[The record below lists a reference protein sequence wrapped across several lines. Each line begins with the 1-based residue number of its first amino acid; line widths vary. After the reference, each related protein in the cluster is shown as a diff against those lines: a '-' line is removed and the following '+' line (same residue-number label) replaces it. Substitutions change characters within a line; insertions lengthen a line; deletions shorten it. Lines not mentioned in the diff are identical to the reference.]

1 MRLVVFCG
9 YSGAGKTSLIER
21 LIPLMK
27 ARGER
32 VSVIKHAHHRFDID
46 HQGKDSWRHR
56 QAGAFEVLV
65 ASDQRLALMREFEQ
79 PFQMSIHHLA
89 AHLYEGVDWVL
100 AEGFRDAGVAKVEV
114 WRGGDERPRY
124 PDDPYVL
131 AVASDG
137 SALPEPTGLPVMSL
151 DDAPALLQWLTDNAH
166 RFDYDP
172 ATHAPDL
179 LDGPSPDRVD

>member
-9 YSGAGKTSLIER
+9 YSGAGKTSLIEQ
-21 LIPLMK
+21 LIALMRQ
-27 ARGER
+27 RGER
-32 VSVIKHAHHRFDID
+32 VSVIKHAHHRFDVD
-46 HQGKDSWRHR
+46 HEGKDSWRHR

-65 ASDQRLALMREFEQ
+65 ASDRRLALMREFEQ
-79 PFQMSIHHLA
+79 PFQMSIHQLA

-114 WRGGDERPRY
+114 WRGGSDRPRY
-124 PDDPYVL
+124 PDDPYVV
-131 AVASDG
+131 AIASDG
-137 SALPEPTGLPVMSL
+137 STLPEPTLRPVL
-151 DDAPALLQWLTDNAH
+151 DLNDAPAVLRWLTDNAH

-179 LDGPSPDRVD
+179 PDDASP